1 MHLYV
6 YMCVNICVC
15 VYIILYMCVCVPSKY
30 NLLNSYN
37 FAYMYVSRAN
47 HLAVDN
53 QLVCS

>member
-1 MHLYV
+1 
-6 YMCVNICVC
+6 
-15 VYIILYMCVCVPSKY
+15 MCVCVPSKY

-53 QLVCS
+53 QLVCSWVGKDHFSGS